1 MKTRG
6 IVALI
11 FVLAVLATVMGHPPA
26 QADTLRPVEAP
37 YMVRVESFRV
47 LANGDEVVP
56 PLGRDRFVDY
66 VFGGYPSNT
75 LQAVLVV
82 AHDGLERVSA
92 QITFDGAATPVSR
105 EDGVGR
111 TTFRAQITVG
121 PNRKVK
127 VGYRVNVKPRV
138 VTPNPDDSPFDPE
151 IGLTLSGAN
160 GLRQLIHDH
169 QSSTATSSRP
179 GCSCCEAMEK
189 YFTARWVGRFFRK
202 VGVNVATN
210 LVDLALATMGGGP
223 IADATK
229 HLWEARAGA
238 SALRRWLREYIVQA
252 IEGAIW
258 NFFKAVLTEI
268 ITNGRF
274 IMADVPREIGKDFIN
289 GFIGAGVG
297 EGGKALIGDLKRTM
311 PNFLYGKIGDAV
323 TDGVYDAAGAQ
334 PHPEFQRQ
342 AEALSQK
349 VQDAAAEAQAE
360 MERRGLSA
368 DYFKAY
374 TDDYEMTVQG
384 RRHRIRVYGV
394 QWLVTGRG
402 SILMICDP
410 LPAGSGQRK
419 GYLIRFQGSAGGLRG
434 IGGGNGVTEFNP
446 TTGQTYDPE
455 ALTREVMGQ

>member
-1 MKTRG
+1 MRIRG
-6 IVALI
+6 LRSFVVVLG
-11 FVLAVLATVMGHPPA
+11 VLALAVVSGDVRA
-26 QADTLRPVEAP
+26 ETLRPVEAP

-47 LANGDEVVP
+47 LANGEEIVP
-56 PLGRDRFVDY
+56 PLGRDRVADY
-66 VFGGYPSNT
+66 VFAGHGSNT
-75 LQAVLVV
+75 LEAVLVV
-82 AHDGLERVSA
+82 AHDGLDRISA
-92 QITFDGAATPVSR
+92 QITFDGAARPVTR
-105 EDGVGR
+105 EDGAGR
-111 TTFRAQITVG
+111 TTFRASTTVG

-127 VGYRVNVKPRV
+127 IGFRVSVKPRV

-151 IGLTLSGAN
+151 IGLTLAGAN
-160 GLRQLIHDH
+160 GLRQLIRDH
-169 QSSTATSSRP
+169 NSDAFGVPRQ

-189 YFTARWVGRFFRK
+189 YFTARWVNRFFRK

-210 LVDLALATMGGGP
+210 LVDLALAYLGGGP
-223 IADATK
+223 IAEATK
-229 HLWEARAGA
+229 GFWEARAGA
-238 SALRRWLREYIVQA
+238 SALRRWMREYIVQA

-311 PNFLYGKIGDAV
+311 PNFIYGKIGDAM

-334 PHPEFQRQ
+334 PHSEFQRQ

-349 VQDAAAEAQAE
+349 AQDAAAEAQAE

-368 DYFKAY
+368 DYFKSY

-410 LPAGSGQRK
+410 LPAGSAQRK

-434 IGGGNGVTEFNP
+434 IGAGNGVTEFNP

-455 ALTREVMGQ
+455 ALTREVMGS